1 MLIAPL
7 EPLAWPA
14 AVRSAAE
21 PLAPPP
27 ALAPLCRFSSPPS
40 PPLEAVPPEI
50 ETAPPLPAPS
60 DAELEPPLIATLPP
74 GVSVPAAA
82 PDDRVRLPEVPP
94 SELPPT
100 ETLMSPAAVDEPV
113 AMSTEPL
120 APLAER
126 PVPSTRRPVS
136 APDAVLASDEDS
148 ETSPVDAPAGPPL
161 PLPIDTEPLGPDAAV
176 PPVRSS

>member
-1 MLIAPL
+1 
-7 EPLAWPA
+7 
-14 AVRSAAE
+14 
-21 PLAPPP
+21 
-27 ALAPLCRFSSPPS
+27 
-40 PPLEAVPPEI
+40 
-50 ETAPPLPAPS
+50 
-60 DAELEPPLIATLPP
+60 
-74 GVSVPAAA
+74 
-82 PDDRVRLPEVPP
+82 
-94 SELPPT
+94 
-100 ETLMSPAAVDEPV
+100 MSPAAVDEPV

-176 PPVRSS
+176 PPAAASPLGTGSPSTTTAAPPGARWCDIDLHAGAIIVYGPEATHTAVNLPGLEFTFVTTDRGRLAESAEVLGERAY